1 MLPLYDV
8 NTLSSRKPP
17 ESEAELIFQQT
28 ERDFR
33 SHQLLAMVRARPTLL
48 VLPKWRSGMRLTR
61 LAHPVL
67 LDGVEELSQLRQQ
80 IPAGSGALA
89 PVDRFRER
97 IAYTASDGRELLSD
111 SLPTSVDPRV
121 AARLKPIIGD
131 VSAVRVHT
139 GKTASEAARAM
150 NARAFAIGDQD
161 VFLDEAEMSPSST
174 EGRALLAHELAH
186 TRDVATGFAL
196 SRQSGLTGSDG
207 EAFAHA
213 VESSYVQAEADE
225 ETAPTAARS
234 RSGNAGAEAATTS
247 DPMENIDRQD
257 LERRIWDIIKA
268 QEKRSGDRYG
278 R

>member
-1 MLPLYDV
+1 M
-8 NTLSSRKPP
+8 
-17 ESEAELIFQQT
+17 
-28 ERDFR
+28 
-33 SHQLLAMVRARPTLL
+33 
-48 VLPKWRSGMRLTR
+48 
-61 LAHPVL
+61 
-67 LDGVEELSQLRQQ
+67 
-80 IPAGSGALA
+80 
-89 PVDRFRER
+89 
-97 IAYTASDGRELLSD
+97 
-111 SLPTSVDPRV
+111 DPRV

-131 VSAVRVHT
+131 VSSVRVHT